1 MTDVA
6 RVTGS
11 GLTGTGW
18 TMRSLDVV
26 EDPKRRLD
34 QLVPLLHDLV
44 AWDLVLRADDGSFV
58 LRDDVQ
64 ERLALLSTERPA
76 RSAQVYIG
84 RKCEHCARVTLTRMV
99 DGERICVACSR
110 AALAGADAAPDSVP
124 ATAKSGRGFFHRHRR
139 AS

>member
-11 GLTGTGW
+11 GLTGAEW
-18 TMRSLDVV
+18 TMRSLEVV

-34 QLVPLLHDLV
+34 QLVPLLHELV
-44 AWDLVLRADDGSFV
+44 AWDLVQRTDSGGFV

-64 ERLALLSTERPA
+64 ERLAVLSSERPT

-84 RKCEHCARVTLTRMV
+84 RKCERCERVTLTRMV
-99 DGERICVACSR
+99 DGNRICSSCSR
-110 AALAGADAAPDSVP
+110 VPVTDPEAEGADPEALKTS
-124 ATAKSGRGFFHRHRR
+124 RGFFHRHRR

>member
-11 GLTGTGW
+11 GLSGAGW
-18 TMRSLDVV
+18 TMRSLEVV
-26 EDPKRRLD
+26 DDPKRQLD
-34 QLVPLLHDLV
+34 RLVPLLHELV
-44 AWDLVLRADDGSFV
+44 AWDLVRRADDGSFV

-64 ERLALLSTERPA
+64 ARLAILSSERPN

-84 RKCEHCARVTLTRMV
+84 RKCERCERVALTRMV
-99 DGERICVACSR
+99 DGTRICSTCSVAT
-110 AALAGADAAPDSVP
+110 LAGADTAPDSAP
-124 ATAKSGRGFFHRHRR
+124 TSLKLTRGFFHRHRR